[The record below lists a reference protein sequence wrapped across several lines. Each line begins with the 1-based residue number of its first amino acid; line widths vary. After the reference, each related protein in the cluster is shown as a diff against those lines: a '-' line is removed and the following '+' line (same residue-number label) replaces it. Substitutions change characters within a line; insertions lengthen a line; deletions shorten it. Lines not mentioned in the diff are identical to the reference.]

1 MKKIIL
7 FSLQLWLLL
16 FSQSCDV
23 NEPENQNETIAFS
36 LSVGNKYSFRHSSHI
51 IGSPNFASWF
61 TSKRILSDTL
71 VNGTQYFVFDNGLKL
86 RADEKI
92 VYSLNSGSENIYFS
106 FNTNVGDTI
115 TFESNRY
122 LLKEI
127 RTSNNFFGESHLLYT
142 LSNEA
147 FSPDS
152 IVRYSFI
159 LKFGLVDFNRHYSN
173 IINSFYLDGAIIKD
187 VGYGRLKN

>member
-7 FSLQLWLLL
+7 FSLLLWLLL

-23 NEPENQNETIAFS
+23 NEPEKQNETIAFS
-36 LSVGNKYSFRHSSHI
+36 LSVGNKYSFKHSSQI
-51 IGSPNFASWF
+51 IGSPNVATWF

-71 VNGTQYFVFDNGLKL
+71 INGTQYFVFDNGSKL
-86 RADEKI
+86 RADEKT
-92 VYSLNSGSENIYFS
+92 VYSYEDGLENIYFT
-106 FNTNVGDTI
+106 FNSNVGDTI
-115 TFESNRY
+115 TFESNKY

-127 RTSNNFFGESHLLYT
+127 RTSNDFFGESHLLYT

-152 IVRYSFI
+152 IVQNSFI
-159 LKFGLVDFNRHYSN
+159 RKFGLVDFNRRYSN
-173 IINSFYLDGAIIKD
+173 IIYSFFLDGVILNNN
-187 VGYGRLKN
+187 GYGRLKN